1 MTGIGLG
8 LKKKKV
14 SIVVSLQNRF
24 YVVLGSWWF
33 CSRQTVLISAPTVVY
48 ACGEE
53 RVVSGSNDE
62 ENQKLLVF
70 FSCYVNFA
78 LSLNK

>member
-1 MTGIGLG
+1 MTDIGLG

-14 SIVVSLQNRF
+14 SIVLFLQNRF
-24 YVVLGSWWF
+24 CVVLGSWWF

-53 RVVSGSNDE
+53 RVVSGGDDE
-62 ENQKLLVF
+62 QNEKLFLF
-70 FSCYVNFA
+70 LMLC
-78 LSLNK
+78 